1 MEPSKS
7 EINPNQPKPDLSV
20 TNTGVK
26 DFIIFCWVVFLFTIS
41 ILAIGGNISRLVEL
55 LSGITEKAISSNK
68 NESCNSQEV
77 STPTDYLNCYIDTKY
92 AGKFSDEIPPIGTV
106 LDLLQV
112 NTSWRET
119 TQKQQDDRKQE
130 DYIILF
136 EIVETKLKALAANDL
151 QDINI
156 NQLTISNDILPAKFR
171 GSQFQSK
178 DILIPLEAQNWLI
191 TEKNQRRRLKL
202 VDTFGLLI
210 MLGALGSIIF
220 LIREHID
227 PKKETPIRSY
237 FYKPIFGIL
246 LAIAT
251 FVVNLSVN
259 GLTSTARVED
269 LRTEGILLLAFA
281 AGLLSDQTYER
292 LTKAA
297 NQDFQTNDRSPAP
310 PK

>member
-1 MEPSKS
+1 
-7 EINPNQPKPDLSV
+7 
-20 TNTGVK
+20 
-26 DFIIFCWVVFLFTIS
+26 
-41 ILAIGGNISRLVEL
+41 
-55 LSGITEKAISSNK
+55 
-68 NESCNSQEV
+68 
-77 STPTDYLNCYIDTKY
+77 
-92 AGKFSDEIPPIGTV
+92 
-106 LDLLQV
+106 V

>member
-68 NESCNSQEV
+68 NESCNSQKV

-156 NQLTISNDILPAKFR
+156 NQLTISN
-171 GSQFQSK
+171 